1 MTNNKDTDLIERLNV
16 AVKAADEVQAQVGAA
31 NAELISR
38 SKAVG
43 LLLLEAKK
51 LHPKVKDF
59 DAFIQQVHGLQLSR
73 AYDLLRL
80 AGGRTTDEELKK
92 DARERKQ
99 KSRAKKKA
107 TLQPKPVPQ
116 PLPKPKDSVTVTE
129 TRHDALREFKFACDT
144 WIPKMSEEDRAKAL
158 SYCSVKCNVIITT
171 KKAA

>member
-16 AVKAADEVQAQVGAA
+16 AVKAADEAQAQVGSA
-31 NAELISR
+31 NAELVSR

-51 LHPKVKDF
+51 LHKPVKEF
-59 DAFIQQVHGLQLSR
+59 EAFIQKVHGLQLSR

-107 TLQPKPVPQ
+107 TPQPM
-116 PLPKPKDSVTVTE
+116 PLPKPK
-129 TRHDALREFKFACDT
+129 
-144 WIPKMSEEDRAKAL
+144 IP
-158 SYCSVKCNVIITT
+158 
-171 KKAA
+171 